1 LKIENK
7 QPKVICS
14 SFYSAWD
21 LFYGLEVF
29 IEPSQVFT
37 SKVDPSDIKVG
48 FAPAF

>member
-1 LKIENK
+1 LVFILWA
-7 QPKVICS
+7 I
-14 SFYSAWD
+14 
-21 LFYGLEVF
+21 EVF